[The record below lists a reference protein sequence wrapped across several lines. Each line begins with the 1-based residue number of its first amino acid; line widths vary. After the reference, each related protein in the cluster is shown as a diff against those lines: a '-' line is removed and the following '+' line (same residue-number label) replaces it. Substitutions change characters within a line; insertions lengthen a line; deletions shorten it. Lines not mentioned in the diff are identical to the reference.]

1 MIVGAYYG
9 WQNIDTNNDE
19 TYFQFIDD
27 FFPGQPFN
35 PPIGSADAI
44 GSGLFDPTQP
54 ITGIYAKQHFIQVSR
69 SKAIYGEAT
78 SEISD
83 AFSRTFGARSKKDY
97 IKNKKAEIQL
107 S

>member
-9 WQNIDTNNDE
+9 WQNIDTNNAE

-44 GSGLFDPTQP
+44 GSGLFDPT
-54 ITGIYAKQHFIQVSR
+54 R
-69 SKAIYGEAT
+69 SEEHT
-78 SEISD
+78 SELQSLMRISY
-83 AFSRTFGARSKKDY
+83 AVFCLKKKNNISTNNYPSSIRSHPILLTLKH
-97 IKNKKAEIQL
+97 N
-107 S
+107 